1 MANYSL
7 VINSKFQPFSY
18 ERYMQPIMQYAQLY
32 ETQQAALDTLLE
44 RSSEWERLAN
54 MSGSKESYNKYKSY
68 SEDLRK
74 AADDLATNG
83 LTPNSRGD
91 LTRLRKGYFDNI
103 RPIERAYE
111 RWQELEKEQR
121 IFNAN
126 NNFNVR
132 YDNDFTNGINLDD
145 LVKNP
150 MMSYTAIKGDDVIN
164 RTSALAKQAL
174 QSIIDDPEIS
184 EAYRGL
190 LKVKMQSGATM
201 EELNR
206 ALEMGLEPGQTGDKA
221 VDALLQVARTV
232 NDAYKG
238 NGAYDQDFM
247 WKNISQGLYGGV
259 GTTTYNIQADPG
271 YLDPLEDYQL
281 TTLKESNQPV
291 RMENGVY
298 YDKIHSMYY
307 KTDADGKRTYYSYD
321 PNLYNSNN
329 ESVLSPDQATG
340 LNVGDIIPST
350 DGTAPSIVTK
360 KDSKTGAANVSKLK
374 EVDGHP
380 GVYTDSKGH
389 FYTADGKLT
398 QNPFSGNGSKDTDK
412 APAAPNYTPIN
423 FKGRS
428 IESTNMQDKK
438 DSGYYWGLVGG
449 SGRMQD
455 SDIETALNNKSVVL
469 RVKKYI
475 GQVLNLNSS
484 TITDEVAKTAVRNRL
499 VDICRDRDWFS
510 NDEFQIRMNGVL
522 KDGQIR
528 RGEDT
533 DVKNRKADLWEL
545 VKGSSTT
552 VGQKNNEGTEES
564 GDNDLPN

>member
-7 VINSKFQPFSY
+7 TINSKFQPFSY

-32 ETQQAALDTLLE
+32 ETQQTALDTLLE
-44 RSSEWERLAN
+44 KSSEWERLAN

-103 RPIERAYE
+103 RPIEKAYE

-206 ALEMGLEPGQTGDKA
+206 ALAMGLEPGQTGDKA

-259 GTTTYNIQADPG
+259 GTTTYDIQADPG
-271 YLDPLEDYQL
+271 YLDPLENYQL
-281 TTLKESNQPV
+281 TTLKKSNQPV

-321 PNLYNSNN
+321 PNLYNPNS
-329 ESVLSPDQATG
+329 ESVLSPDQATD
-340 LNVGDIIPST
+340 LSVGDIIPST
-350 DGTAPSIVTK
+350 NGGAPRIVTK
-360 KDSKTGAANVSKLK
+360 KDAKTGAATTTELTA
-374 EVDGHP
+374 VDGHP
-380 GVYTDSKGH
+380 GIYTDNKGH
-389 FYTADGKLT
+389 FYTANGEFT
-398 QNPFSGNGSKDTDK
+398 QNPFNGAGSTEK
-412 APAAPNYTPIN
+412 APSAPNYTPIN
-423 FKGRS
+423 FKGRN
-428 IESTNMQDKK
+428 ESASMKDKK
-438 DSGYYWGLVGG
+438 DNGYFWGMIGG

-455 SDIETALNNKSVVL
+455 NDIETALNNKSVVL

-475 GQVLNLNSS
+475 GQVLNVDSS
-484 TITDEVAKTAVRNRL
+484 TVTDEVAKTAVRNRL
-499 VDICRDRDWFS
+499 IDICRDRDWFS
-510 NDEFQIRMNGVL
+510 NNEYQVRINGVD
-522 KDGQIR
+522 KEGKIR
-528 RGEDT
+528 TGET
-533 DVKNRKADLWEL
+533 ADVKSRKEDLWTL
-545 VKGSSTT
+545 VKSNSTT
-552 VGQKNNEGTEES
+552 VRQGGTEKS

>member
-7 VINSKFQPFSY
+7 VINSKFQPFSF
-18 ERYMQPIMQYAQLY
+18 ERYMQPVMQYAQLY

-44 RSSEWERLAN
+44 KSSEWERLAN

-74 AADDLATNG
+74 AADELATKG

-91 LTRLRKGYFDNI
+91 LTRLRKGYYDNI

-121 IFNAN
+121 IFNAS

-150 MMSYTAIKGDDVIN
+150 MMSYTAIKGDDVMT

-174 QSIIDDPEIS
+174 QSIMDDPEVS
-184 EAYRGL
+184 EATKGL
-190 LKVKMQSGATM
+190 LKIKMQNGATL

-206 ALEMGLEPGQTGDKA
+206 ALQMGLEPGQTGDKA

-232 NDAYKG
+232 NESYKG
-238 NGAYDQDFM
+238 NPAYDQDFM
-247 WKNISQGLYGGV
+247 WRNISQGLYGGV
-259 GTTTYNIQADPG
+259 GTTTYNVMQDPMA
-271 YLDPLEDYQL
+271 LNPLEQYQL
-281 TTLKESNQPV
+281 DVTKESNKPV

-298 YDKIHSMYY
+298 YDKVHSMYY
-307 KTDADGKRTYYSYD
+307 KVGDDGKRTYYSYD
-321 PNLYNSNN
+321 PNLYNPNN
-329 ESVLSPDQATG
+329 ESVLSPDQATN
-340 LNVGDIIPST
+340 LSAGDIIPST

-360 KDSKTGAANVSKLK
+360 KDSKTGAASVSKLK

-380 GVYTDSKGH
+380 GVYTDGKGH

-398 QNPFSGNGSKDTDK
+398 QNPFSGSGSGATEK
-412 APAAPNYTPIN
+412 APSAPNYTPIN

-428 IESTNMQDKK
+428 IKSPNMQDKK
-438 DSGYYWGLVGG
+438 DSGYYWGLIGG

-455 SDIETALNNKSVVL
+455 DDIETALKNKSVVL

-475 GQVLNLNSS
+475 GQVLNVDSS

-499 VDICRDRDWFS
+499 IDICRDRDWFS

-522 KDGQIR
+522 KDGQVR

-533 DVKNRKADLWEL
+533 DVKSRKNDLWNL
-545 VKGSSTT
+545 VKGTST
-552 VGQKNNEGTEES
+552 VSGTS
-564 GDNDLPN
+564 GNAEDDDDLPN

>member
-1 MANYSL
+1 
-7 VINSKFQPFSY
+7 
-18 ERYMQPIMQYAQLY
+18 MQPIMQYAQLY
-32 ETQQAALDTLLE
+32 ETQQTALDTLLE
-44 RSSEWERLAN
+44 KSSEWERLAN

-121 IFNAN
+121 VFSAN

-150 MMSYTAIKGDDVIN
+150 MMSYTAIKGDDVMT

-174 QSIIDDPEIS
+174 QSIIDDPEVS

-206 ALEMGLEPGQTGDKA
+206 ALAMGLEPGQTGDRA

-238 NGAYDQDFM
+238 SGAYDQDFM

-259 GTTTYNIQADPG
+259 GTTTYNVQADPG
-271 YLDPLEDYQL
+271 YLDPLEQYQL
-281 TTLKESNQPV
+281 NTAKEANKPV

-321 PNLYNSNN
+321 PNLYGTDPNSGN
-329 ESVLSPDQATG
+329 SLMLSPEEAK
-340 LNVGDIIPST
+340 NYT
-350 DGTAPSIVTK
+350 DGQKVVGSDGTTPGTIK
-360 KDSKTGAANVSKLK
+360 KDKKTGAATFNPYTS
-374 EVDGHP
+374 VDGHP
-380 GVYTDSKGH
+380 GIYTDGSHYYKVNGGVVEQ
-389 FYTADGKLT
+389 TA
-398 QNPFSGNGSKDTDK
+398 NPFSGAGSTEK
-412 APAAPNYTPIN
+412 APSAPNYTPIN
-423 FKGRS
+423 FKGRN
-428 IESTNMQDKK
+428 ESSTMQDKK
-438 DSGYYWGLVGG
+438 DNGYFWGIIGG
-449 SGRMQD
+449 SGRMKD
-455 SDIETALNNKSVVL
+455 NDIETALNNSSIVL

-475 GQVLNLNSS
+475 GQVLNVDSS
-484 TITDEVAKTAVRNRL
+484 TVTDEAAKTAVRNRL
-499 VDICRDRDWFS
+499 IDICRDKDWFS
-510 NDEFQIRMNGVL
+510 NNEYQVRINGVDDEG
-522 KDGQIR
+522 KIR
-528 RGEDT
+528 TGET
-533 DVKNRKADLWEL
+533 ADVKSRKEDLWTL
-545 VKGSSTT
+545 VKSNSTT
-552 VGQKNNEGTEES
+552 AGQKNTESAKKS
-564 GDNDLPN
+564 GDDDLPTKK